1 MERELLKFFE
11 LIKFE
16 PSLYYS
22 FETASLKMAEYEK
35 LNNQFTL
42 IIEMERL
49 VEPSIFDALKKAFL
63 AFPYHLNLKLIVKQQ
78 DKIKEDQV
86 NLYYGYFLDTYLQGS
101 SAFKLLRKQ
110 KLMLVNDEI
119 IIRLNSKLLQ
129 ESLASFEQLL
139 RDSFAAVGFKQKMI
153 FELESL
159 KDEEVAKLIEIEKDK
174 AIAQSVQDVAKED
187 IERVNKRNNGFYKKS
202 LEDALVLEI
211 EDIKNEDQNITTKGQ
226 IFLVDIFDYRSGG
239 KPIYTVYITNKK
251 RSIAL
256 KLRENQRFTL
266 KFIASLK
273 EGMMIKVTGD
283 MKQDFN
289 QEYILDP
296 KVIEIL
302 ADAPARLD
310 HASEK
315 RVELHLHTKMS
326 AMDGITNIEDY
337 VERALAFGHKAI
349 AITDH
354 GVVQSFPDAQ
364 NAVKGKNIK
373 MIYGMEAYV
382 VENKIAPVRYP
393 VDKKLKE
400 STYVVFDLETTG
412 LSARHDE
419 IIEIGAVK
427 VKDGVI
433 IDQFQSFVNPRR
445 KISAFSKQ
453 LTGIDDEMVLSA
465 PVFEKIAQ
473 SFLDFIKGSI
483 LVAHN
488 ASFDYDF
495 LNAKLRENKF
505 IEINLPVIDT
515 LGLAKCIYPNQK
527 SFSLGALA
535 KSVGI
540 AYDDESAHRADYDV
554 KVLSEAFNM
563 MTAKLDELKVVNL
576 REINSLSP
584 ANAWDKNR
592 NSHMTILVQNEIGLK
607 NLYKLVSISHTEY
620 ISEVPLIPRD
630 VLEAHREGLLIG
642 SGCFNGEVFD
652 IAQTKSELE
661 LINALAFYDFIEIQ
675 PIENYSYLV
684 DTGRIESQ
692 ERIIQYLK
700 DIIFASAKVEKL
712 VVATGDAHYLD
723 PDDRMFRDVF
733 IMAKAKNALR
743 HPLYDYKKRVKQS
756 PRQHFRTTQE
766 MIEGLN
772 YLDQSK
778 AYELVVVN
786 TNKIADMIENIK
798 PIKGK
803 LLTPKLK
810 DIDAQAEIEKLVY
823 TNGEA
828 KYGKPLPSLI
838 EKRVV
843 KELGAISKNGF
854 GVIYYL
860 AHLLVK
866 KSKDD
871 GYLVGS
877 RGSVGS
883 SLVATLSGITEVN
896 PLIPHY
902 VCSKCK
908 HLELFT
914 DGSVKSGYDLED
926 KACPDCGN
934 LMSGEGQDIPFETFL
949 GFEGEKVPDID
960 LNFSSEYQPL
970 AHEYTKKILGEANVF
985 RAGTISTV
993 AEKTTFGFARNY
1005 FEEIGQTDVREADL
1019 KRIVR
1024 YCEGVKRT
1032 TGQHPGGLIVVPN
1045 DRDIHDFTPVQYPA
1059 DAIDSGWKTTHFKF
1073 EALHDDVLKLDIL
1086 GHDDPSML
1094 RMLHNLTG
1102 IDPEEIPMNDH
1113 KVLSLFTSPKALNV
1127 SPMEILSGTGT
1138 SGVPEFGTPTAKEI
1152 LGDAKP
1158 TKFSELIQVSGLSHG
1173 TNVWRGNAQV
1183 LMRDRVAT
1191 LMDVIGCRD
1200 DIMTYLVQHGLKD
1213 KDAFEIMEKVR
1224 KGKGVNE
1231 EHETLM
1237 KKHDVPDW
1245 YIESCKKIEY
1255 MFPKAH
1261 AVAYIMMALRV
1272 AWYKVYHPLAY
1283 YAAFFT
1289 IRTNTYEIPTMSKG
1303 YEAVKL
1309 RLEEIL
1315 KKKTE
1320 RSPDYK
1326 NKEKDLED
1334 VFMLTLEMY
1343 ARGFKIENVSLE
1355 KSEAKHF
1362 ILNVETNSL
1371 IPPFISLEGLGE
1383 TAAESIVK
1391 GRLDKPFVSKL
1402 DLVNRTSLNQTLLKE
1417 FERSGM
1423 LKELDEDDQL
1433 TLKLF

>member
-1 MERELLKFFE
+1 
-11 LIKFE
+11 
-16 PSLYYS
+16 
-22 FETASLKMAEYEK
+22 
-35 LNNQFTL
+35 
-42 IIEMERL
+42 
-49 VEPSIFDALKKAFL
+49 
-63 AFPYHLNLKLIVKQQ
+63 
-78 DKIKEDQV
+78 
-86 NLYYGYFLDTYLQGS
+86 
-101 SAFKLLRKQ
+101 
-110 KLMLVNDEI
+110 
-119 IIRLNSKLLQ
+119 
-129 ESLASFEQLL
+129 
-139 RDSFAAVGFKQKMI
+139 
-153 FELESL
+153 
-159 KDEEVAKLIEIEKDK
+159 
-174 AIAQSVQDVAKED
+174 
-187 IERVNKRNNGFYKKS
+187 
-202 LEDALVLEI
+202 
-211 EDIKNEDQNITTKGQ
+211 
-226 IFLVDIFDYRSGG
+226 
-239 KPIYTVYITNKK
+239 
-251 RSIAL
+251 
-256 KLRENQRFTL
+256 
-266 KFIASLK
+266 
-273 EGMMIKVTGD
+273 
-283 MKQDFN
+283 
-289 QEYILDP
+289 
-296 KVIEIL
+296 
-302 ADAPARLD
+302 
-310 HASEK
+310 
-315 RVELHLHTKMS
+315 
-326 AMDGITNIEDY
+326 
-337 VERALAFGHKAI
+337 
-349 AITDH
+349 
-354 GVVQSFPDAQ
+354 
-364 NAVKGKNIK
+364 
-373 MIYGMEAYV
+373 
-382 VENKIAPVRYP
+382 
-393 VDKKLKE
+393 
-400 STYVVFDLETTG
+400 
-412 LSARHDE
+412 
-419 IIEIGAVK
+419 
-427 VKDGVI
+427 
-433 IDQFQSFVNPRR
+433 
-445 KISAFSKQ
+445 
-453 LTGIDDEMVLSA
+453 
-465 PVFEKIAQ
+465 
-473 SFLDFIKGSI
+473 
-483 LVAHN
+483 
-488 ASFDYDF
+488 
-495 LNAKLRENKF
+495 
-505 IEINLPVIDT
+505 
-515 LGLAKCIYPNQK
+515 
-527 SFSLGALA
+527 
-535 KSVGI
+535 
-540 AYDDESAHRADYDV
+540 
-554 KVLSEAFNM
+554 
-563 MTAKLDELKVVNL
+563 
-576 REINSLSP
+576 
-584 ANAWDKNR
+584 
-592 NSHMTILVQNEIGLK
+592 
-607 NLYKLVSISHTEY
+607 
-620 ISEVPLIPRD
+620 
-630 VLEAHREGLLIG
+630 
-642 SGCFNGEVFD
+642 
-652 IAQTKSELE
+652 
-661 LINALAFYDFIEIQ
+661 
-675 PIENYSYLV
+675 
-684 DTGRIESQ
+684 
-692 ERIIQYLK
+692 
-700 DIIFASAKVEKL
+700 
-712 VVATGDAHYLD
+712 
-723 PDDRMFRDVF
+723 MFRDVF

-823 TNGEA
+823 MNGEA
-828 KYGKPLPSLI
+828 KYGKPLPPLI

-896 PLIPHY
+896 PLVPHY
-902 VCSKCK
+902 VCAKCK

-926 KACPDCGN
+926 KPCPDCGN

-1005 FEEIGQTDVREADL
+1005 FEEIGQADVREADL

-1102 IDPEEIPMNDH
+1102 IDPEEIPMNDQ

-1127 SPMEILSGTGT
+1127 SSMEILSGTGT

-1213 KDAFEIMEKVR
+1213 KEAFEIMEKVR

-1231 EHETLM
+1231 EHEALM
-1237 KKHDVPDW
+1237 KKHDVPEW

-1343 ARGFKIENVSLE
+1343 ARGFKMENVSLE
-1355 KSEAKHF
+1355 KSQAKHF
-1362 ILNVETNSL
+1362 ILNSETNSL

-1391 GRLDKPFVSKL
+1391 GREDKPFVSKL

>member
-1 MERELLKFFE
+1 
-11 LIKFE
+11 
-16 PSLYYS
+16 
-22 FETASLKMAEYEK
+22 
-35 LNNQFTL
+35 
-42 IIEMERL
+42 
-49 VEPSIFDALKKAFL
+49 
-63 AFPYHLNLKLIVKQQ
+63 
-78 DKIKEDQV
+78 
-86 NLYYGYFLDTYLQGS
+86 
-101 SAFKLLRKQ
+101 
-110 KLMLVNDEI
+110 
-119 IIRLNSKLLQ
+119 
-129 ESLASFEQLL
+129 
-139 RDSFAAVGFKQKMI
+139 
-153 FELESL
+153 
-159 KDEEVAKLIEIEKDK
+159 
-174 AIAQSVQDVAKED
+174 
-187 IERVNKRNNGFYKKS
+187 
-202 LEDALVLEI
+202 
-211 EDIKNEDQNITTKGQ
+211 
-226 IFLVDIFDYRSGG
+226 
-239 KPIYTVYITNKK
+239 
-251 RSIAL
+251 
-256 KLRENQRFTL
+256 
-266 KFIASLK
+266 
-273 EGMMIKVTGD
+273 
-283 MKQDFN
+283 
-289 QEYILDP
+289 
-296 KVIEIL
+296 
-302 ADAPARLD
+302 
-310 HASEK
+310 
-315 RVELHLHTKMS
+315 
-326 AMDGITNIEDY
+326 
-337 VERALAFGHKAI
+337 
-349 AITDH
+349 
-354 GVVQSFPDAQ
+354 
-364 NAVKGKNIK
+364 
-373 MIYGMEAYV
+373 
-382 VENKIAPVRYP
+382 
-393 VDKKLKE
+393 
-400 STYVVFDLETTG
+400 
-412 LSARHDE
+412 
-419 IIEIGAVK
+419 
-427 VKDGVI
+427 
-433 IDQFQSFVNPRR
+433 
-445 KISAFSKQ
+445 
-453 LTGIDDEMVLSA
+453 
-465 PVFEKIAQ
+465 
-473 SFLDFIKGSI
+473 
-483 LVAHN
+483 
-488 ASFDYDF
+488 
-495 LNAKLRENKF
+495 
-505 IEINLPVIDT
+505 
-515 LGLAKCIYPNQK
+515 
-527 SFSLGALA
+527 
-535 KSVGI
+535 
-540 AYDDESAHRADYDV
+540 
-554 KVLSEAFNM
+554 
-563 MTAKLDELKVVNL
+563 
-576 REINSLSP
+576 
-584 ANAWDKNR
+584 
-592 NSHMTILVQNEIGLK
+592 
-607 NLYKLVSISHTEY
+607 
-620 ISEVPLIPRD
+620 
-630 VLEAHREGLLIG
+630 
-642 SGCFNGEVFD
+642 
-652 IAQTKSELE
+652 
-661 LINALAFYDFIEIQ
+661 
-675 PIENYSYLV
+675 
-684 DTGRIESQ
+684 
-692 ERIIQYLK
+692 
-700 DIIFASAKVEKL
+700 
-712 VVATGDAHYLD
+712 
-723 PDDRMFRDVF
+723 MFRDVF

-766 MIEGLN
+766 MIDGLN

-823 TNGEA
+823 SNGEA
-828 KYGKPLPSLI
+828 KYGKPLPALI

-908 HLELFT
+908 HLEFFS

-1005 FEEIGQTDVREADL
+1005 FEEIGQADVREADL

-1102 IDPEEIPMNDH
+1102 IDPEEIPMNDP

-1127 SPMEILSGTGT
+1127 SAMEILSGTGT

-1213 KDAFEIMEKVR
+1213 KEAFEIMEKVR

-1231 EHETLM
+1231 EHEALM
-1237 KKHDVPDW
+1237 IKHDVPEW

-1343 ARGFKIENVSLE
+1343 ARGFKMENVSLE
-1355 KSEAKHF
+1355 KSQAKHF
-1362 ILNVETNSL
+1362 ILNSETNSL

-1391 GRLDKPFVSKL
+1391 GREDKPFVSKL

>member
-22 FETASLKMAEYEK
+22 FEEASLKTAEYNK

-42 IIEMERL
+42 VIEMEKL
-49 VEPSIFDALKKAFL
+49 VEPSIFDALKKSFL
-63 AFPYHLNLKLIVKQQ
+63 AFPYHLNLNLIVKQQ

-119 IIRLNSKLLQ
+119 IIKLNSKLLQ

-202 LEDALVLEI
+202 LEEALVLEI

-226 IFLVDIFDYRSGG
+226 IFLIDIFDYRSGG

-310 HASEK
+310 HATEK

-337 VERALAFGHKAI
+337 VDRALAFGHKAI

-382 VENKIAPVRYP
+382 VENKINPVRYP

-465 PVFEKIAQ
+465 PVFEKMAQ

-563 MTAKLDELKVVNL
+563 MMAKLDELKVVNL

-592 NSHMTILVQNEIGLK
+592 NSHMTLLVQNEIGLK

-652 IAQTKSELE
+652 IAQTKSEIE
-661 LINALAFYDFIEIQ
+661 LINALSFYDFIEIQ

-692 ERIIQYLK
+692 ERIVQYLK
-700 DIIFASAKVEKL
+700 DIIFAAAKVEKL

-786 TNKIADMIENIK
+786 TNKIADMIEAIK

-810 DIDAQAEIEKLVY
+810 DVDAQAEIEKLVY
-823 TNGEA
+823 MNGEA
-828 KYGKPLPSLI
+828 KYGKPLPPLI

-843 KELGAISKNGF
+843 KELSAISKNGF

-896 PLIPHY
+896 PLVPHY
-902 VCSKCK
+902 VCAKCK

-926 KACPDCGN
+926 KPCPDCGN

-1102 IDPEEIPMNDH
+1102 IDPEEIPMNDQ

-1127 SPMEILSGTGT
+1127 SAMEILSGTGT

-1213 KDAFEIMEKVR
+1213 KEAFEIMEKVR

-1231 EHETLM
+1231 EHEALM
-1237 KKHDVPDW
+1237 KKHDVPEW

-1362 ILNVETNSL
+1362 ILNIETNSL

-1391 GRLDKPFVSKL
+1391 GREDKPFVSKL

-1423 LKELDEDDQL
+1423 LKDLDEDDQL